1 MKCTQLSDSCSSGV
15 LFLSFPALMCGI
27 LWFMYFFFLSA
38 IDDQNEL
45 IVWSEGVDDSW
56 RRVSDGPEVRSVR
69 TDGHRG
75 GARAAG
81 GAEGHEATQEG
92 GGAPQVGSDDL
103 WCSVHFTH
111 VVLYIFIEWLI
122 PLWLLTLLT
131 QDTERLYL
139 LVTTAL
145 LLKFN
150 RNAPN
155 ASVFSW
161 NIVEDGVQE

>member
-1 MKCTQLSDSCSSGV
+1 MHSVVRLLQFRGLISVISCSDV
-15 LFLSFPALMCGI
+15 WYFVI
-27 LWFMYFFFLSA
+27 YVFFFLLSA

-103 WCSVHFTH
+103 
-111 VVLYIFIEWLI
+111 
-122 PLWLLTLLT
+122 
-131 QDTERLYL
+131 
-139 LVTTAL
+139 
-145 LLKFN
+145 
-150 RNAPN
+150 
-155 ASVFSW
+155 
-161 NIVEDGVQE
+161 